1 MFISDITANKR
12 NASPTHL
19 SIITMGLGSN
29 GKKVRYR
36 LEKLTRTEVGI
47 AAAHL
52 QSNNTN
58 DNNTNLGRPA
68 IYVDANNV
76 INKVGRLSVDPVART
91 AEFFKEFS
99 AEGLILC
106 PGVTGRD
113 HNQSSKQTK
122 IRHKESRTN
131 ITQPSI
137 GNICGILVD
146 N

>member
-1 MFISDITANKR
+1 MKKNGRIHYAMFISDITANKR

-76 INKVGRLSVDPVART
+76 SIKSVDYQSIQLLVQ
-91 AEFFKEFS
+91 
-99 AEGLILC
+99 
-106 PGVTGRD
+106 
-113 HNQSSKQTK
+113 QSSLKSFQRK
-122 IRHKESRTN
+122 
-131 ITQPSI
+131 
-137 GNICGILVD
+137 D
-146 N
+146 